1 MQEQHV
7 LAAGALRAVV
17 LPARGMLCC
26 SLQHAG
32 VELLRQVDDLDQ
44 RAQAGRPAG
53 LPLLYPWANRLERAS
68 FFVLG
73 RAIALDLD
81 SPDLLTD
88 DNGLPLHGVP
98 WSRLAWTV
106 AAADATSIH
115 ARLAWDTPALLAVFP
130 FAHDV
135 TLQLRLDD
143 DGLTFD
149 AQVHARGDA
158 VPVAFGFHPYFGL
171 RGPRSAWQLGLPA
184 LDALGLDAH
193 MLPTGERSALG
204 AQRAALGERA
214 VDDAFAL
221 RGPTASVTLDDGQ
234 TELAVQ
240 LLQGY
245 RALQIYAPA
254 DRDFIAIE
262 PMTALTNAL
271 VRRREL
277 PMVAPGGDW
286 RAIWRVQVRSMR

>member
-1 MQEQHV
+1 MQTQHV

-32 VELLRQVDDLDQ
+32 VELLRQVDDLDH
-44 RAQAGRPAG
+44 RAQAGKPAG
-53 LPLLYPWANRLERAS
+53 IPLLYPWANRLERAS
-68 FFVLG
+68 FSVLG

-81 SPDLLTD
+81 SLDVLTD
-88 DNGLPLHGVP
+88 NNGLPLHGVP
-98 WSRLAWTV
+98 WSRLNWTV
-106 AAADATSIH
+106 ASADATCVA
-115 ARLAWDTPALLAVFP
+115 ARLSWDTPALLAVFP
-130 FAHDV
+130 FAHDL
-135 TLQLRLDD
+135 TLQLRLD
-143 DGLTFD
+143 GEGVTFD
-149 AQVHARGDA
+149 TQVHARGDA

-193 MLPTGERSALG
+193 MLPTGERCALG

-214 VDDAFAL
+214 LDNAFAL

-234 TELAVQ
+234 TELVVQ

-245 RALQIYAPA
+245 RVLQVYAPV
-254 DRDFIAIE
+254 DREFIAIE
-262 PMTALTNAL
+262 PMTAVTNAL

-277 PMVAPGGDW
+277 PMVAPGGSW